1 MIKNKENKLS
11 RSLNAIENIAVKE
24 ISEKEYNVR
33 KFPWK
38 LPYPYTPQDII
49 IVRELA
55 FGPVGD
61 SSSKVSLCFD
71 I

>member
-24 ISEKEYNVR
+24 ISEKEYNAR
-33 KFPWK
+33 NSPWK

-49 IVRELA
+49 IVREIA
-55 FGPVGD
+55 FPVGD
-61 SSSKVSLCFD
+61 SSSKVSFCFD